1 MDLKKEIK
9 LINVSSLTGE
19 SKYIYNK
26 IKMFYDE
33 FSRNNQND
41 MKIIIDI
48 INSKYKIPLNTVDG
62 IKMYKLSLR
71 FLDEFITRYCS
82 YYKVIIPVNTRYIR
96 NDIFNIYIQYQARLK
111 SHHKDYFDPFKRIK
125 ECEKFEFETNG
136 FKFITTLCQLNFFQW
151 VIENDI
157 LKYIERNI
165 DLIVHNK
172 KEVDEYFKNKKNKKD
187 TSSTTSTHSLSSENR
202 TKISFVLEL

>member
-26 IKMFYDE
+26 IKMFYDD

-202 TKISFVLEL
+202 TKISFILEL

>member
-48 INSKYKIPLNTVDG
+48 INLFS
-62 IKMYKLSLR
+62 
-71 FLDEFITRYCS
+71 
-82 YYKVIIPVNTRYIR
+82 
-96 NDIFNIYIQYQARLK
+96 
-111 SHHKDYFDPFKRIK
+111 
-125 ECEKFEFETNG
+125 
-136 FKFITTLCQLNFFQW
+136 
-151 VIENDI
+151 
-157 LKYIERNI
+157 
-165 DLIVHNK
+165 
-172 KEVDEYFKNKKNKKD
+172 
-187 TSSTTSTHSLSSENR
+187 
-202 TKISFVLEL
+202 

>member
-48 INSKYKIPLNTVDG
+48 INSNYKIPLNTVDG

-136 FKFITTLCQLNFFQW
+136 FKFITTKF
-151 VIENDI
+151 I
-157 LKYIERNI
+157 RN
-165 DLIVHNK
+165 
-172 KEVDEYFKNKKNKKD
+172 
-187 TSSTTSTHSLSSENR
+187 
-202 TKISFVLEL
+202 